1 MVDVALP
8 PVAVTP
14 VNDGMEKKVL
24 AHAAGEVVDI
34 SASFVRVTTNGLFAA
49 PLAPTVSGIA
59 SVCELPLV
67 EVAKFHVTPLVVVE
81 QPVCAV
87 VNALVVKPPAGC
99 CSSADSRQ

>member
-1 MVDVALP
+1 MDVALP